1 MIELSST
8 LIILE
13 QAMTSRAEADTVSS
27 TVRDGIA
34 WVKFNRPEKR
44 NCMSPK
50 LNRQMLRVIEELE
63 FRDDV
68 GVLVLTGEGDSWS
81 AGMDLQEYFRETEA
95 QGLPGVRQSQR
106 EAYTWWERLRNYQK
120 VTIAMIN
127 GWCFGGAYG
136 PLFACDL
143 AFCADDAQFG
153 LSEINWGILPG
164 GGATKVAVEL
174 MPMRKAMYHALLGE
188 NLTGKD
194 AEAAGLV
201 NESLPADELEARVL
215 EVANKLLK
223 KNPFT
228 VKATKDAVRRTREM
242 TYQNAEE
249 YLIRAQ
255 EGLNWHDKSDGRHV
269 AMKQFLDDKT
279 FKPGLGTYDTTKAR

>member
-1 MIELSST
+1 
-8 LIILE
+8 
-13 QAMTSRAEADTVSS
+13 MTARAEADTVSS
-27 TVRDGIA
+27 SVRDGIA

-68 GVLVLTGEGDSWS
+68 GVLVLTGEGEAWS
-81 AGMDLQEYFRETEA
+81 AGMDLKEYFRETEA
-95 QGLPGVRQSQR
+95 QGLPGIRRSQR
-106 EAYTWWERLRNYQK
+106 EAYAWWERLRNYQK

-143 AFCADDAQFG
+143 AFCSDDAQFG

-164 GGATKVAVEL
+164 GGATKVAAEL
-174 MPMRKAMYHALLGE
+174 MPMRKAMLHALLGE
-188 NLTGKD
+188 NLSGKE

-201 NESLPADELEARVL
+201 NESLPAAKLEARVI
-215 EVANKLLK
+215 EVAGKLLK
-223 KNPFT
+223 KNWHT
-228 VKATKDAVRRTREM
+228 LKATKDAMRRVREM

-279 FKPGLGTYDTTKAR
+279 FKPGLGTYDKTKAG

>member
-1 MIELSST
+1 
-8 LIILE
+8 
-13 QAMTSRAEADTVSS
+13 MTERAEADTVSS

-50 LNRQMLRVIEELE
+50 LNRQMLRVLNDLE

-68 GVLVLTGEGDSWS
+68 GVLILTGEGEAWS
-81 AGMDLQEYFRETEA
+81 AGMDLKEYFRETEA
-95 QGLPGVRQSQR
+95 QGLVGVRQSQR
-106 EAYTWWERLRNYQK
+106 EAYAWWERLRNYQK

-136 PLFACDL
+136 PLFSCDL
-143 AFCADDAQFG
+143 AFCSDDAQFG

-164 GGATKVAVEL
+164 GGATKVATEL
-174 MPMRKAMYHALLGE
+174 MPMRKAMYHALMGE

-201 NESLPADELEARVL
+201 NESLPAGKLEARVL
-215 EVANKLLK
+215 EVAQRLLK
-223 KNPFT
+223 KNTFT
-228 VKATKDAVRRTREM
+228 LKATKDSVRRVREM

-255 EGLNWHDKSDGRHV
+255 EALNWHDKSDGRHV

-279 FKPGLGTYDTTKAR
+279 FKPGLGTYDKTKNG